1 MSARQPFEPHYG
13 AGVTV
18 AMTTVSQSVAFGR
31 DNKSA
36 SFENNST
43 AICYISM
50 TFGART
56 ASQADHQLL
65 PNSQVVLSKPND
77 ADTLNVIGTVV
88 GNLHAIPGEGW

>member
-13 AGVTV
+13 AGITV
-18 AMTTVSQSVAFGR
+18 AMTVVSQSITFGR
-31 DNKSA
+31 DNKSV

-50 TFGART
+50 TVGPRV
-56 ASQADHQLL
+56 ASSSDHQLL

-77 ADTLNVIGTVV
+77 ADTLNVLGTVV